1 MRIHLL
7 GASTPTGKAF
17 QEFVA
22 LRDQP
27 VELRIYSRSDPAMER
42 LDLGDASSLKPSVC
56 GSGDLWI
63 SFAPIWLLASFVQD
77 VQHFKPGL
85 LSALAGVVACSS
97 SSALTKRFASNR
109 FDRNLVQRLQEAEAI
124 LQREMQ
130 SLGVPLQI
138 LSPTLI
144 YGACGDRGDRNLSR
158 LIGLM
163 RKLPLLPLP
172 AASGLRQPIHVSQL
186 AAIAWHMARTIAS
199 SPDYPAPQEPI
210 VCGGDESLSY
220 LDMLRRLQQALPYD
234 DPARRCRLIEV
245 PQRLFFT
252 AASPL
257 QLISPKTF
265 EAVLR
270 MGADLSG
277 FMPAHELLQQPRQTF
292 PLLPLAMP

>member
-7 GASTPTGKAF
+7 GASTPTGRAF

-27 VELRIYSRSDPAMER
+27 VELRIYSRTDPAMER

-63 SFAPIWLLASFVQD
+63 SFSPIWLLASFVQD

-85 LSALAGVVACSS
+85 LSALAGVIACSS

-109 FDRNLVQRLQEAEAI
+109 FDRNLVQCLQEAEAT

-163 RKLPLLPLP
+163 RRLPFLPLP
-172 AASGLRQPIHVSQL
+172 ASSGLRQPIHVSQL
-186 AAIAWHMARTIAS
+186 AAVAWHVARTMAS
-199 SPDYPAPQEPI
+199 SPDSPAPQEPI
-210 VCGGDESLSY
+210 VCGGDEALSY
-220 LDMLRRLQQALPYD
+220 RDMLRRLQQALPHD

-270 MGADLSG
+270 IGADLSG